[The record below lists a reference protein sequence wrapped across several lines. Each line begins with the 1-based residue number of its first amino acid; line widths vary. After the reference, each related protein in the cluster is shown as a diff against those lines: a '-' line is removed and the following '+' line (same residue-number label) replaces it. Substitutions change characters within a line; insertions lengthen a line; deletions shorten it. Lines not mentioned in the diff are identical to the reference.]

1 MRNICIVSL
10 MLFFSTTPAVAQVS
24 VNIGINMS
32 SYPELVRVPGY
43 PVYYAPRQ
51 NSNFFFY
58 DGMYWVYQRD
68 NWYASTWFNGP
79 WEFVAPEMV
88 PLFVL
93 RVPVRYYRNPPA
105 YFYGWRRE
113 APPHW
118 GDHWGN
124 DWAQQ
129 RRGWDQW
136 NRRSAPA
143 PAPLPVYQRKY
154 SGDHYPQAEQQRD
167 IYQRNYRYQPRDA
180 VVRQNDQAPA
190 VQRAPAPPRPEREA
204 PAERKQRPQQDGQR
218 AAPQPR
224 PPSAPV
230 APRPP
235 PQQREEAR
243 SAAPVPAQRQQA
255 PAARERQPRPGT
267 VPHEP
272 PAARPDPQ
280 AAPQEQGRGRGQGQG
295 QERDRDPGEGRGQG
309 RNK

>member
-1 MRNICIVSL
+1 MRHIFIVL
-10 MLFFSTTPAVAQVS
+10 WMLFFAATPTLAQVS

-58 DGMYWVYQRD
+58 DGMYWVYQND
-68 NWYASTWFNGP
+68 NWYASSWYNGP
-79 WEFVAPEMV
+79 WRFVDPEMV

-93 RVPVRYYRNPPA
+93 RIPVRYYRNPPT

-124 DWAQQ
+124 DWVQH

-154 SGDHYPQAEQQRD
+154 SGERYPQAEQQHD
-167 IYQRNYRYQPRDA
+167 IHQQNYRYQPRDA
-180 VVRQNDQAPA
+180 MVRQHDQAPT
-190 VQRAPAPPRPEREA
+190 VQRAPASSRQSREA
-204 PAERKQRPQQDGQR
+204 PPERNQQSQQDGQR
-218 AAPQPR
+218 AAPPSH
-224 PPSAPV
+224 PPSAPA
-230 APRPP
+230 APRSQP
-235 PQQREEAR
+235 PQQRGEEAQR
-243 SAAPVPAQRQQA
+243 SAPAREQQRT
-255 PAARERQPRPGT
+255 PAAREQQQPRQAP
-267 VPHEP
+267 VQHEQ
-272 PAARPDPQ
+272 PAPK
-280 AAPQEQGRGRGQGQG
+280 QEQHGAPHDPGRGQGQD
-295 QERDRDPGEGRGQG
+295 QEKDHDQGEGHGQG

>member
-1 MRNICIVSL
+1 MRNIFIVSL
-10 MLFFSTTPAVAQVS
+10 MLFFSATPAGAQVS
-24 VNIGINMS
+24 VNIGINMT
-32 SYPELVRVPGY
+32 SYPELVRVPGH

-58 DGMYWVYQRD
+58 DGMFWVYQRD
-68 NWYASTWFNGP
+68 NWYASSWFNGP

-154 SGDHYPQAEQQRD
+154 SGDHYPMAEQQRD
-167 IYQRNYRYQPRDA
+167 LHQRNYRYQPRDA
-180 VVRQNDQAPA
+180 MVRHNDQAPA
-190 VQRAPAPPRPEREA
+190 VQRAPAPPRQGREA
-204 PAERKQRPQQDGQR
+204 PPERNQRPQQDGQR

-235 PQQREEAR
+235 PQQRE
-243 SAAPVPAQRQQA
+243 AAPRAVPVPEQQQRA
-255 PAARERQPRPGT
+255 PATRERQPRPGT

-280 AAPQEQGRGRGQGQG
+280 AAPQEQGRGRGQGPG